1 MMRFV
6 KPGLILLFCLVM
18 GGCVTQTGMREE
30 FELSMKNYNKML
42 RWHEVEN
49 AGMIYLEP
57 EQRDSFMTSAETL
70 RKKGVTITDYRIL
83 TTECLPEKNSAT
95 VMAEFDYYTLP
106 SNKIKTLT
114 YKQEWAY
121 REINAKKS
129 WKLKSGLP
137 AFV

>member
-6 KPGLILLFCLVM
+6 KPGLILLFCLIM
-18 GGCVTQTGMREE
+18 TGCVTQMGMREE

-57 EQRDSFMTSAETL
+57 EQRDSFMASAESL

-83 TTECLPEKNSAT
+83 TTECLPEKSSAT
-95 VMAEFDYYTLP
+95 VLAEFDYYTMP

-114 YKQEWAY
+114 YKQEWSY

-137 AFV
+137 AFE